1 MFSTI
6 FMVMGNAKELER
18 VQGSLVRAGV
28 QRLQT
33 KPSMNFLNEKLLAME
48 LFNSVKMKLM

>member
-1 MFSTI
+1 
-6 FMVMGNAKELER
+6 MVMGNAKELER